1 MSRPVSGAAFV
12 FLLAW
17 PVYPLPAAWIPF
29 LSGRVNDLAEILSP
43 ETSRDLERV
52 LRSHEDFISNQVA
65 ALTIASLEGV
75 ESYALGVEKLVKEVL
90 HDR

>member
-1 MSRPVSGAAFV
+1 MSRAVCGAAFV

-17 PVYPLPAAWIPF
+17 PVYPLPAPGIPF

-52 LRSHEDFISNQVA
+52 PRSHEDSISNQVA
-65 ALTIASLEGV
+65 ALTIASLEAV
-75 ESYALGVEKLVKEVL
+75 ETYALGVEKLVKEVL